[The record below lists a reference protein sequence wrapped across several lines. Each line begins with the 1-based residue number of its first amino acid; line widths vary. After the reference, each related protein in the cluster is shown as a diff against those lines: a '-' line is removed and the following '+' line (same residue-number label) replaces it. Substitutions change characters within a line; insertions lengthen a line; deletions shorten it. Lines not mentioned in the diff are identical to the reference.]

1 MGKKIKKKIKIFVA
15 SSIYGFEDQLTQI
28 CSTLNTFGYEVW
40 NSHIR
45 TVPVH
50 PGLSNQENCLKAVED
65 CDCIFGII
73 RQKYGSGVIGN
84 RSITH
89 EEMKKAIEL
98 NKPRWFIAHH
108 DIKVARELLKQYMFR
123 SAKRKNRQFTY
134 SGTSIMDDIRII
146 DLYNDT
152 IKNDVSPDERVG
164 HWVDEYFEITDI
176 LQCVK
181 TQFVDINRVQ
191 RIINEMK

>member
-1 MGKKIKKKIKIFVA
+1 MGMGKKIKKKIKIFVA

-65 CDCIFGII
+65 CG
-73 RQKYGSGVIGN
+73 
-84 RSITH
+84 
-89 EEMKKAIEL
+89 
-98 NKPRWFIAHH
+98 
-108 DIKVARELLKQYMFR
+108 
-123 SAKRKNRQFTY
+123 
-134 SGTSIMDDIRII
+134 GTSIMDDIRII